1 MYGHTK
7 VKNFKKSTSRN
18 DQITI
23 VHTFDK
29 VEIKFSRLHVGKS
42 DVGEVIWVIC
52 FVHLHC
58 EKHNKVFVS
67 WEKHHTIYWK
77 DVFKSIQH

>member
-58 EKHNKVFVS
+58 EKYKKDFVS
-67 WEKHHTIYWK
+67 
-77 DVFKSIQH
+77 

>member
-1 MYGHTK
+1 MKTTSKTKIVRNVYRHTK

-52 FVHLHC
+52 FVQLHC
-58 EKHNKVFVS
+58 EKYNKVFVS
-67 WEKHHTIYWK
+67 
-77 DVFKSIQH
+77 